1 MAIRYH
7 INTAN
12 YVVVGEVRP
21 EQTFAPGHEVWNFC
35 NGIRKELQINTK
47 LSAPPFLSKAKWPRE
62 GTGNMNRHI
71 KARMDRVGPE
81 SIDMVVESL
90 VPYTMFVHGGTAF
103 KKGGNFIYSKAG
115 FANKATVDALAESG
129 FHAAFPGRGIPKN
142 LLPLFMALPPGAGF
156 HERLHLRVHGQSANP
171 FLYRGF
177 NLTALDHECLGGQ
190 FTGIVGLGSLQ

>member
-1 MAIRYH
+1 MFGSFFFSSRRLH
-7 INTAN
+7 T
-12 YVVVGEVRP
+12 R
-21 EQTFAPGHEVWNFC
+21 
-35 NGIRKELQINTK
+35 
-47 LSAPPFLSKAKWPRE
+47 WPR
-62 GTGNMNRHI
+62 
-71 KARMDRVGPE
+71 DWSSDVC
-81 SIDMVVESL
+81 SSDL
-90 VPYTMFVHGGTAF
+90 GTAF